1 MKQFNYEIGKLGEK
15 IDSEYLV
22 KKGYKILEQNFHTR
36 FGEIDLV
43 AAHSAGF
50 HSDDLSSER
59 AGQAKLVFV
68 EVKLKIGED
77 FGTPEEMIDKGKMLQ
92 VEKIANFYVLKNP
105 EIARKYPLFE
115 IDAICIVLDEEK
127 QIKRLNHYEN
137 INS

>member
-1 MKQFNYEIGKLGEK
+1 MAS
-15 IDSEYLV
+15 DYLT
-22 KKGYKILEQNFHTR
+22 KKGYRILERNWHTR

-43 AAHSAGF
+43 AARSP
-50 HSDDLSSER
+50 SS
-59 AGQAKLVFV
+59 GPAKLVFV

-92 VEKIANFYVLKNP
+92 VEKIANFYVLENP
-105 EIARKYPLFE
+105 KIAQKYPLFE